1 VDFWKVVIISGSC
14 HLVHVGSE
22 VFSIAVSEALL
33 GSVSFELKSLLGIV
47 VEDSFEALDSS
58 VEGSVG
64 ELRSTD
70 SHASQDLIG
79 DTGGAGV
86 GCLTGCS

>member
-1 VDFWKVVIISGSC
+1 MDVTAEDGIVLSLGGLGQDLVDFWKVVIISGSC

-47 VEDSFEALDSS
+47 V
-58 VEGSVG
+58 
-64 ELRSTD
+64 
-70 SHASQDLIG
+70 
-79 DTGGAGV
+79 
-86 GCLTGCS
+86 